1 MNPVLVVAKKEMVQI
16 AHTKSAIVSGLIFAV
31 IFGGM
36 AAPTA
41 VMQQEMAPGLY
52 LDALLVSLV
61 LPLGIFMGYLF
72 SSQAFLREKQTG
84 IIETLLCAPL
94 SLRNIWCGKLVGVL
108 VPAYIMAIV
117 AAGIIAGVANA
128 VSPAA
133 LVPSAEAVLAM
144 LTVIPAYIAL
154 TIGVIGYIQFLLG
167 MREVQI
173 FNVVVLL
180 ALIFMISLA
189 EAVILPGLAVTLPS
203 IAVLLAVAA
212 VLLAVVW
219 AAAGRLSREKIVR
232 TIP

>member
-1 MNPVLVVAKKEMVQI
+1 MNPVFVVAKKEMVQI
-16 AHTKSAIVSGLIFAV
+16 LHTKSAIVSALVFAA

-36 AAPTA
+36 AAPSA
-41 VMQQEMAPGLY
+41 VTQQEIAPALY

-108 VPAYIMAIV
+108 VPAYIMAMV
-117 AAGIIAGVANA
+117 AAGIIAGVANMA
-128 VSPAA
+128 SSV
-133 LVPSAEAVLAM
+133 LLIPSAEAILAM

-154 TIGVIGYIQFLLG
+154 TIGVLGYIQLLLG

-173 FNVVVLL
+173 FNVVVLFI
-180 ALIFMISLA
+180 LIFMISLA
-189 EAVILPGLAVTLPS
+189 EAVILPGMAVTLPS
-203 IAVLLAVAA
+203 IAVLLAVAV
-212 VLLAVVW
+212 VLLAIVW
-219 AAAGRLSREKIVR
+219 TAAGRLSREKIVR